1 MMYLRAIKK
10 VMQVN
15 HGASVSCE
23 LLRRLLVAAWE
34 QEDAESV
41 ALYSQAVDGLT
52 LQRLQAENAKSI

>member
-1 MMYLRAIKK
+1 ML
-10 VMQVN
+10 VN